1 MKKIKVTE
9 ETTLLALLLQS
20 GYSRTKGKQLLKYR
34 AVAVNDQ
41 PAKRLDQVLAPGD
54 LLIIT
59 SEKEVSS
66 GYPPCPGQNIIY
78 EDADILVIDKPP
90 GLLTIASE
98 TEKTKTAYHQLTA
111 CLGERSDGQ
120 ARVFI
125 VHRLDQGTSGLL
137 VFAKNEIAKHTLQGS
152 WQDAQKKYRALAEGR
167 PQKDSGTISSY
178 LCESKIHRVY
188 SIKTDNGEG
197 KYAET
202 QYQVVQSGDEYTLLD
217 ITLIT
222 GRKNQ
227 IRVHLA
233 DLGHPVAGDKK
244 YGAKTDPI
252 KRLALQAYFLAFN
265 HPVSG
270 KPMEFTLDPPAK
282 FSSLLAKKKVPNP
295 DRERFSPLPPS
306 SPKSSIAPAQTRCR
320 CSLTPS
326 ASFHGREIQPI
337 FSPQTLPMFTGGACR
352 ESGFFIFND
361 GHADGVRQFKP

>member
-1 MKKIKVTE
+1 MKTIKVAE
-9 ETTLLALLLQS
+9 ESTLLATLLQG

-34 AVAVNDQ
+34 AVMVNDL
-41 PAKRLDQVLAPGD
+41 AATRLDQILAPGD
-54 LLIIT
+54 VLTIT
-59 SEKEVSS
+59 SANEVSS

-111 CLGERSDGQ
+111 CLRERSDDK

-125 VHRLDQGTSGLL
+125 IHRLDQGTSGLL

-152 WQDAQKKYRALAEGR
+152 WQDARKRYWAIAEGR
-167 PQKDSGTISSY
+167 PQKDSGTITSY

-202 QYQVVQSGDEYTLLD
+202 RYQVVQSNDEYSLLD

-233 DLGHPVAGDKK
+233 DMGHPVAGDKK

-252 KRLALQAYFLAFN
+252 KRLALQSYFLAFT
-265 HPVSG
+265 HPISG
-270 KPMEFTLDPPAK
+270 EPMEFTLDQPGK
-282 FSSLLAKKKVPNP
+282 FKALLARKK
-295 DRERFSPLPPS
+295 PP
-306 SPKSSIAPAQTRCR
+306 KT
-320 CSLTPS
+320 
-326 ASFHGREIQPI
+326 
-337 FSPQTLPMFTGGACR
+337 
-352 ESGFFIFND
+352 
-361 GHADGVRQFKP
+361 